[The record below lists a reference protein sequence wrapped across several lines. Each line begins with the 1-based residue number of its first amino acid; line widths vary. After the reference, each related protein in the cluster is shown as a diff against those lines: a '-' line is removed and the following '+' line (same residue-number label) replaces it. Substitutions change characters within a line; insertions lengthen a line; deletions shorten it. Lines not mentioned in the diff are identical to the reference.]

1 MQKLVIIVGIPGIGK
16 STYIKKL
23 MQESTEEYTCLSSDK
38 LRAKFGSSEEDQS
51 VTPQVFSYI
60 HEQVNILLSSG
71 KNVIID
77 ATNIKR
83 RDREGYIKLAKRYSV
98 RVIVYVLPLDR
109 DLAIKRNKLRAQSG
123 GRNVPEF
130 VIDKMITNYTHPVY
144 GEGIDELIYIN
155 E

>member
-1 MQKLVIIVGIPGIGK
+1 MNKLVIVVGIPGIGK

-23 MQESTEEYTCLSSDK
+23 MEKSTDEYTCLSGDK
-38 LRAKFGSSEEDQS
+38 LRAKFGASEEDQS

-83 RDREGYIKLAKRYSV
+83 RDRAGYIKLAKRYGTH
-98 RVIVYVLPLDR
+98 VIAYVLPLDR
-109 DLAIKRNKLRAQSG
+109 ELAIQRNKLRVQSG

-130 VIDKMITNYTHPVY
+130 VIDKMISNYVHPVY
-144 GEGIDELIYIN
+144 SEGIDELIYIN
-155 E
+155 N